1 MWYIKN
7 YDTGYKSFLLLMPL
21 ICQLLIVQKI
31 ALVPGTCQCCQQRQ
45 VGHYQMDMAWNVSS
59 VEGLR
64 IQFAHGSL
72 PVIVAME
79 LFISQVTLV
88 LFKIISS

>member
-1 MWYIKN
+1 
-7 YDTGYKSFLLLMPL
+7 
-21 ICQLLIVQKI
+21 
-31 ALVPGTCQCCQQRQ
+31 
-45 VGHYQMDMAWNVSS
+45 MDMAWNVSS

-88 LFKIISS
+88 LFKIISSQCTPIVNENSSLKQFKLFEGNNKIKQEGPI